1 MTTDNLPTV
10 SERVR
15 ELHARMTLDE
25 KLAQIVG
32 YWVDK
37 GDDNVAPLD
46 GEMTTGQSYED
57 ATAQGIGHLTR
68 VYGTRPG
75 CGRSSA
81 GCASRPGSASR
92 RWCTRSA

>member
-1 MTTDNLPTV
+1 MTTDNLPAA

-15 ELHARMTLDE
+15 RLLSEMTLEE

-46 GEMTTGQSYED
+46 GEMTTGQTYAE
-57 ATAQGIGHLTR
+57 ATELGIGHLTR
-68 VYGTRPG
+68 VYGTRPVD
-75 CGRSSA
+75 
-81 GCASRPGSASR
+81 PV
-92 RWCTRSA
+92 

>member
-1 MTTDNLPTV
+1 MTTTDNLPTV

-15 ELHARMTLDE
+15 DLHARMTLDE

-46 GEMTTGQSYED
+46 GEMTTGQSYAE
-57 ATAQGIGHLTR
+57 ATELGIGHLTR
-68 VYGTRPG
+68 VW
-75 CGRSSA
+75 
-81 GCASRPGSASR
+81 GSVPLTVTWS
-92 RWCTRSA
+92 WPMLLS